1 MWNDFKAFA
10 FKGNIFDLAIAVVIG
25 AAFGKIV
32 SSFVENILTPLLG
45 ILMTGIDVSGLKI
58 QVGDAEILY
67 GVFIQSIIDFLIIAG
82 AIFLAIRLLMKFKR
96 KEEENVE
103 KEAPPVDVKEQLLEE
118 IRDLLKEQKTN

>member
-1 MWNDFKAFA
+1 MWNDFKTFA

-96 KEEENVE
+96 TEEIEKE
-103 KEAPPVDVKEQLLEE
+103 EAPPVDVKEQLLKE

>member
-45 ILMTGIDVSGLKI
+45 VLLTGVDFSGLKF
-58 QVGDAEILY
+58 QVGNEEVLY
-67 GVFIQSIIDFLIIAG
+67 GVFIQSVIDFLIIAG
-82 AIFLAIRLLMKFKR
+82 AIFLAIRFLMKFKR
-96 KEEENVE
+96 KEETVE
-103 KEAPPVDVKEQLLEE
+103 EEAPPVDVKEQLLEE
-118 IRDLLKEQKTN
+118 IRDLLKEQKN

>member
-45 ILMTGIDVSGLKI
+45 ILMTGIDVSGLKV
-58 QVGDAEILY
+58 QFGDAEILY
-67 GVFIQSIIDFLIIAG
+67 GVFIQSIIDFLIVAG

-96 KEEENVE
+96 TEETVE
-103 KEAPPVDVKEQLLEE
+103 EEAPPVDVKEQLLEE
-118 IRDLLKEQKTN
+118 IRDLLREQKN

>member
-45 ILMTGIDVSGLKI
+45 VLLTGIDFSGLSIK
-58 QVGDAEILY
+58 VGNEEILY
-67 GVFIQSIIDFLIIAG
+67 GVFIQSVIDFLIIAG

-96 KEEENVE
+96 KEEKEEV
-103 KEAPPVDVKEQLLEE
+103 EAPPVDVKEKLLEE
-118 IRDLLKEQKTN
+118 IRDLLKQQNSR